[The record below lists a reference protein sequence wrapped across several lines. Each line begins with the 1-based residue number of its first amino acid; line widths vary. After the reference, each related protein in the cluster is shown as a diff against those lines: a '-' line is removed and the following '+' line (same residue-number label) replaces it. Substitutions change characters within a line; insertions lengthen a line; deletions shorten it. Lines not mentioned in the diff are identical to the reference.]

1 MHCLLSRLV
10 AFFFAGV
17 LACPALAFAVIEERY
32 GPASCNPNLKPWN
45 FADTGFALRQMVGSG
60 QENLY
65 CGVHDDDR
73 FPKGNINVLNVHV
86 HASDLDPV
94 RAQTCSTTWGAEGG
108 RCGNYASTT
117 TGPGG
122 GGNVTLQPDRSAWAS
137 TYYGDFGYLHIQM
150 NNSSS
155 SPSDRPAF
163 RGFYTAYT
171 SGVGGGSGTRSTS
184 VAAGG
189 CLSTIRGSANHGTE
203 TGWGGEIFPTTGSS
217 PIAVT
222 CPIHDS
228 DWMPKAVVTGATLLV
243 SDILST
249 GDIYTMACSGLWYA
263 DGGSC
268 GTQSFT
274 VGSAGYYYL
283 TLTGSQLSP
292 WSSAGYFG
300 YLWVS
305 FPAHS
310 HPEDVPFF
318 VWYRL
323 SN

>member
-1 MHCLLSRLV
+1 
-10 AFFFAGV
+10 
-17 LACPALAFAVIEERY
+17 VIEERY

-45 FADTGFALRQMVGSG
+45 FADTGFALRQMIGSG

-86 HASDLDPV
+86 YASDLDPV

-155 SPSDRPAF
+155 SPADRPAF

-184 VAAGG
+184 AAGAA
-189 CLSTIRGSANHGTE
+189 CLSTIRGPENDGTDVSY
-203 TGWGGEIFPTTGSS
+203 GGSILSVNRSS

-228 DWMPKAVVTGATLLV
+228 DWMPKTVVTGVTLLV
-243 SDILST
+243 YDKLSNN
-249 GDIYTMACSGLWYA
+249 IFTMACSGFWYA

-274 VGSAGYYYL
+274 VGNAGSYYL

-292 WSSAGYFG
+292 WSSAGTFG
-300 YLWVS
+300 YLWVRLAWEELS
-305 FPAHS
+305 YDP
-310 HPEDVPFF
+310 PEL